1 MEHYQTSDEMVRHV
15 QACVETGNRV
25 GALSAIQ
32 QLAAM
37 DTPEATQ
44 ALVELAL
51 E

>member
-1 MEHYQTSDEMVRHV
+1 MEHYSTTEEMVRHV
-15 QACVETGNRV
+15 HACVETGNRA

-37 DTPEATQ
+37 GTPEATQ
-44 ALVELAL
+44 ALIELAV